1 MSRTEQLDVK
11 QNVAKRTLQW
21 KSGESAV
28 AYYDKEADGGDGA
41 NVALPLP
48 FEFVVL
54 SKDYISFNGYNEAA
68 KKGFWS
74 NEVKSNSKDALVHVR
89 LGNEVARTFKKSE
102 WKGTKNNPGVK
113 DDPDLKGCKYTQ
125 ILYISAQLPD
135 DTKPEIY
142 RMMLNGASFSGGITV
157 DKKGNEHEGQQND
170 GWVRFTSNLCKTDA
184 NALFKVAITITEPK
198 SKKNGSVNYTMPVFE
213 VTEIDSDLEAL
224 YEEQYNQV
232 LDWFKYY
239 EGKQAAYNEEAA
251 SETASASTSSQGSSA
266 PVSQEVDDTEV

>member
-11 QNVAKRTLQW
+11 QNVAKKTLQW

-54 SKDYISFNGYNEAA
+54 SKDYISFNGYCEAE

-74 NEVKSNSKDALVHVR
+74 NEVKSSNKDALVHVR

-125 ILYISAQLPD
+125 ILYISAQLPGD
-135 DTKPEIY
+135 NQPEIY
-142 RMMLNGASFSGGITV
+142 RMMLNGASFSGGITA
-157 DKKGNEHEGQQND
+157 DKKGNEHEGQEND

-184 NALFKVAITITEPK
+184 NALFKTAITITEAK
-198 SKKNGSVNYTMPVFE
+198 SKKNGSVNYTMPVFTA
-213 VTEIDSDLEAL
+213 TELDADMEAL
-224 YEEQYNQV
+224 YEDQYKKV

-239 EGKQAAYNEEAA
+239 EGKQAAYN
-251 SETASASTSSQGSSA
+251 SENAETTATPVSSAS
-266 PVSQEVDDTEV
+266 PVSTVPDDDADL